1 MKKIVCV
8 FLSLFS
14 ILHIVEA
21 QKVVKVGAFNL
32 YPGIFQDNDGEIKGF
47 YVDALNE
54 LGRKENIKFV
64 YVYGSWDE
72 GLERI
77 KTGEIDVLTSVAIT
91 GDRMKYMDYTPTPLL
106 TVWSEVYTIPKSE
119 IRGIMDLEG
128 KTIAIMKSDYNGR
141 YLKQLIEKLGINCSF
156 VEAAD
161 FEEVFNLINDKK
173 VDAGVVN
180 NTFGAPKSAEYGLLS
195 TGIILNPFDIF
206 LTVKKNSNKE
216 LLELLNKYLH
226 NWEHDRNSVFNVAR
240 QKWSHEKIGSIE
252 VIPKWLEKVIYSTL
266 FIVLILFLFIGLL
279 RYKVKMARKRIEHSE
294 QLFRTFMENTP
305 AYVYIKDSS
314 LKHVY
319 RNRMVNLVN
328 NTSTN
333 EQNSSAKTIFEP
345 HIAEL
350 VEKTDQQILNSR
362 EEQINL
368 EYECKLNNKKIWL
381 HDYKFFIQ
389 LPNDKPGIGGVSFD
403 ITKLKETE
411 FELIKAKE
419 KAEESDLLK
428 SAFLA
433 NMSHEIR
440 TPMNGIL
447 GFAELLKA
455 PELSSNQQKEYIR
468 IIEKSGARM
477 LNIINEIIDI
487 SKIEAGM
494 IIPEIKEFD
503 LNEQIEYVYN
513 FFKPE
518 ANAKGIELYIKN
530 SLPAK
535 EAVLLSDRE
544 KLNAVLINL
553 VKNAIKY
560 TDKGSIE
567 FGYNKKADFLEY
579 YVKDTGIGIHK
590 DRLNLIFERFIQAD
604 ISNVKARQG
613 AGLGLTISKSYVE
626 MLGGQIWI
634 ESVPEMGSTFY
645 FNIPYKVQRK
655 HEIESENQIIPLI
668 QENPVKNL
676 KFLIAE
682 DDETSEM
689 FISIIVSPI
698 GKEIL
703 KARNGKEAIEICRNN
718 PDIDIILMDIQM
730 PDLNG
735 YEATHQIRQF
745 NKDVIIIAQTAFG
758 LSGDRE
764 KSIAAGCNDYISKPV
779 KKDELLSLI
788 QKHFMH

>member
-1 MKKIVCV
+1 
-8 FLSLFS
+8 
-14 ILHIVEA
+14 
-21 QKVVKVGAFNL
+21 
-32 YPGIFQDNDGEIKGF
+32 
-47 YVDALNE
+47 
-54 LGRKENIKFV
+54 
-64 YVYGSWDE
+64 
-72 GLERI
+72 
-77 KTGEIDVLTSVAIT
+77 
-91 GDRMKYMDYTPTPLL
+91 
-106 TVWSEVYTIPKSE
+106 
-119 IRGIMDLEG
+119 LEG
-128 KTIAIMKSDYNGR
+128 KTIAIMKSDYNGGH
-141 YLKQLIEKLGINCSF
+141 LKQLIEKLEINCSF
-156 VEAAD
+156 VEVAD

-206 LTVKKNSNKE
+206 LTVKKDSNKE

-252 VIPKWLEKVIYSTL
+252 VIPKWLEKVIYSAL
-266 FIVLILFLFIGLL
+266 FIVLILFLFINLL
-279 RYKVKMARKRIEHSE
+279 RYKVKIARKRIEHSE

-314 LKHVY
+314 LNHVY

-328 NTSTN
+328 NTSAD

-350 VEKTDQQILNSR
+350 VEKTDQQILNLR
-362 EEQINL
+362 AEQINL
-368 EYECKLNNKKIWL
+368 QYECKLNNKKIWL

-447 GFAELLKA
+447 GFAELLKE
-455 PELSSNQQKEYIR
+455 PELSSNQQKEYLR

-477 LNIINEIIDI
+477 LNIINEIMDI

-518 ANAKGIELYIKN
+518 ANAKGIELFIKN

-567 FGYNKKADFLEY
+567 FGYNKKGDFLEY

-590 DRLNLIFERFIQAD
+590 DRLDVIFERFIQAD
-604 ISNVKARQG
+604 ISDVQARQG
-613 AGLGLTISKSYVE
+613 AGLGLTISKAYVE

-645 FNIPYKVQRK
+645 FNIPYKVQGK
-655 HEIESENQIIPLI
+655 QEIESENQIIPLI

-682 DDETSEM
+682 DDEISKM

-735 YEATHQIRQF
+735 YEATRQIRQF

-788 QKHFMH
+788 QKHFMN

>member
-21 QKVVKVGAFNL
+21 QKVVKVGAFNF

-72 GLERI
+72 GLEHI

-119 IRGIMDLEG
+119 IHGILDLEG
-128 KTIAIMKSDYNGR
+128 KTIAIMKSDYNGGH
-141 YLKQLIEKLGINCSF
+141 LKQLIEKLEINCSF
-156 VEAAD
+156 VEVAD

-206 LTVKKNSNKE
+206 LTVKKDSNKE

-252 VIPKWLEKVIYSTL
+252 VIPKWLEKVIYSAL
-266 FIVLILFLFIGLL
+266 FIVLILFLFINLL
-279 RYKVKMARKRIEHSE
+279 RYKVKIARKRIEHSE

-314 LKHVY
+314 LNHVY

-328 NTSTN
+328 NTSAD

-350 VEKTDQQILNSR
+350 VEKTDQQILNLR
-362 EEQINL
+362 AEQINL
-368 EYECKLNNKKIWL
+368 QYECKLNNKKIWL

-411 FELIKAKE
+411 FELINAKE

-447 GFAELLKA
+447 GFAELLKE
-455 PELSSNQQKEYIR
+455 PELSSNQQKEYLR

-477 LNIINEIIDI
+477 LNIINEIMDI

-518 ANAKGIELYIKN
+518 ANAKGIELFIKN

-567 FGYNKKADFLEY
+567 FGFNKKDDFLEY

-590 DRLNLIFERFIQAD
+590 DRLDVIFERFIQAD
-604 ISNVKARQG
+604 ISDVQARQG
-613 AGLGLTISKSYVE
+613 AGLGLTISKAYVE

-645 FNIPYKVQRK
+645 FNIPYKVQGK
-655 HEIESENQIIPLI
+655 QEIESENQIIPLI

-682 DDETSEM
+682 DDEISKM

-735 YEATHQIRQF
+735 YEATRQIRQF

-788 QKHFMH
+788 QKHFMN

>member
-1 MKKIVCV
+1 MKKIVCI
-8 FLSLFS
+8 SLFIFS
-14 ILHIVEA
+14 ILSIVEA
-21 QKVVKVGAFNL
+21 QKVVKVGAFNF

-47 YVDALNE
+47 YVDAFNE
-54 LGRKENIKFV
+54 LGKKENIKFV
-64 YVYGSWDE
+64 YVFGSWDE

-77 KTGEIDVLTSVAIT
+77 KNGEVDVLTSVAIT
-91 GDRMKYMDYTPTPLL
+91 DDRLNYMDYTTTPLL

-119 IRGIMDLEG
+119 IQGVLDLEG
-128 KTIAIMKSDYNGR
+128 KTIAIMKSDYNGG
-141 YLKQLIEKLGINCSF
+141 YLKQLTEKLEINCSY
-156 VEAAD
+156 VETND
-161 FEEVFNLINDKK
+161 FEEVFNLIDDKK

-180 NTFGAPKSAEYGLLS
+180 NTFGAPKSVEYGLLS

-206 LTVKKNSNKE
+206 LTVKKNTNKE
-216 LLELLNKYLH
+216 LLELLNNYLH
-226 NWEHDRNSVFNVAR
+226 NWKHDRNSVFNVAR
-240 QKWSHEKIGSIE
+240 QKWSYEKIGSIE
-252 VIPKWLEKVIYSTL
+252 VFPTWLKEVTYSAL
-266 FIVLILFLFIGLL
+266 FIVLILILFIGLL
-279 RYKVKMARKRIEHSE
+279 RYKVTIARKKIEHSE
-294 QLFRTFMENTP
+294 QLFKTFMENTP
-305 AYVYIKDSS
+305 AFVYIKDSS
-314 LKHVY
+314 LNHVY

-328 NTSTN
+328 NVSAN

-350 VEKTDQQILNSR
+350 VEKTDREILTSR
-362 EEQINL
+362 KEQINL
-368 EYECKLNNKKIWL
+368 EYECILNNKKIWL

-411 FELIKAKE
+411 LELIKAKE

-447 GFAELLKA
+447 GFSQLLKE
-455 PELSSNQQKEYIR
+455 PGLTGDQQQKYIK

-494 IIPEIKEFD
+494 ITPEIKEFD

-513 FFKPE
+513 FFNPE
-518 ANAKGIELYIKN
+518 AKAKGIELFIKN
-530 SLPAK
+530 SLPEK
-535 EAVLLSDRE
+535 ESILLSDRE

-567 FGYNKKADFLEY
+567 FGYYVKNNFLEF
-579 YVKDTGIGIHK
+579 YVKDTGIGIPK
-590 DRLNLIFERFIQAD
+590 DRQNSIFERFIQAD
-604 ISNVKARQG
+604 IIDVQARQG
-613 AGLGLTISKSYVE
+613 AGLGLSISKAYVD
-626 MLGGQIWI
+626 MLGGQIWV
-634 ESVPEMGSTFY
+634 ESEIGLGSTFY
-645 FNIPYKVQRK
+645 FNIPYKVQEKRAIAP
-655 HEIESENQIIPLI
+655 EMNIIPIRQENQ
-668 QENPVKNL
+668 VKKL

-689 FISIIVSPI
+689 FISIIISTI

-703 KARNGKEAIEICRNN
+703 KARTGKEAVEICRNN

-730 PDLNG
+730 PDLSG
-735 YEATHQIRQF
+735 YEATSQIRHF
-745 NKDVIIIAQTAFG
+745 NKEVIIIAQTAYG

-788 QKHFMH
+788 QKHFNN